1 MCVSLRTDGAPAM
14 FGVCKDEGNFV
25 LSLQYGESWHR
36 RLDIVVKVV
45 TQAVYFIR
53 SRSFNNL
60 SSQILVQILKFTVL
74 LGARSGLLGGRS
86 VTFSRIVITNRKF
99 GRQCGV

>member
-1 MCVSLRTDGAPAM
+1 V

-25 LSLQYGESWHR
+25 LSLQYGESRQR

-45 TQAVYFIR
+45 TQAVSFIR
-53 SRSFNNL
+53 ARSFNNNL
-60 SSQILVQILKFTVL
+60 SSQICPDIGSDTFTVP

-86 VTFSRIVITNRKF
+86 VIF
-99 GRQCGV
+99 QP